1 MANDPLIGQ
10 QLGNFRIER
19 LLGRGGMAQV
29 YYGWDVKLHR
39 PVAIKVIDVRYRDSP
54 AYAARFVRE
63 ARAAAAWRHEN
74 IVQIYY
80 ADEQDGLYYFVME
93 YIEGLDLGKLAA
105 QYAVEGELAPHDDV
119 LRLGRAIASALDYAH
134 QKGVI
139 HRDVKPSNVII
150 ADDGRVVLTDFGLAM
165 DMHQGSL
172 GEAFGSP
179 YYIAPE
185 QAHSSADAVPQSDL
199 YSLGVILYE
208 LLTGVVPFDD
218 PSSTAVAVQHIMQ
231 PPPPPREI
239 NPNLNL
245 ETEAVLLKALSK
257 SPAERH
263 QAGEELLDELE
274 AALQAGSAD
283 AALMELPP
291 LPPGVKP
298 PVARSISMLS
308 VDDRVTSH
316 LQASV
321 QPVPDS
327 HARAF
332 KFGADLIGQ
341 QLDEYRLEELLGKG
355 GMARI
360 YRGLDV
366 RLDRHVAIK
375 VIDAPFRADSDYLM
389 RFEREAQAIAKLE
402 HPHIVRLYRYGED
415 KGLLYMAMQY
425 IDGADLD
432 TVLASYR
439 RAQEFVEVEHARRVT
454 REVCEAL
461 DYAHDK
467 GIIHRDVK
475 PANIMVDRQDHAILT
490 DFGLALLTEVGTRG
504 MVFGSPHYI
513 APEQVVSSANVVP
526 QTDLYAVGVILYEM
540 FTGEIPFDAEDS
552 LDVAMLH
559 MAETPRPPRELRPE
573 LSPAVEAVILKAM
586 AKEPED
592 RYATGKALADAL
604 DQALNAAPLRVAD
617 ATSRRSLYER
627 ATLAPQPDAREP
639 TPLSPPPSRRVT
651 PDARPPVKRWIL
663 YTGIGLSLC
672 LIMAA
677 LLTGAL
683 YLGTRMAQEDTG
695 TAAPTLTQAPATEA
709 PVSGSTATNTLE
721 ATLPPTVTPVP
732 DTKAPPTEAPISGD
746 ATTSTPTATATPPPT
761 ATSTPTTEA
770 TPTETSTPTTTA
782 TPSPTATAIPDV
794 EIPESY
800 NLLIAAHG
808 DESLFIVNEGEDA
821 FPLAQLTLSNDKG
834 GITSTVW
841 STVTLESGTCVVWG
855 KKENPKFPKK
865 VKCELV
871 SEYLVDYKGKPFWG
885 SDFDVYYGEEKIG
898 SCKKDP
904 DECSIRNEN
913 DD

>member
-245 ETEAVLLKALSK
+245 ETEAVLLKTLSK

-263 QAGEELLDELE
+263 QTGEELLDELE
-274 AALQAGSAD
+274 AALQAGPAD

-291 LPPGVKP
+291 LPPGVEP

-316 LQASV
+316 LQASA
-321 QPVPDS
+321 QPVSGS

-375 VIDAPFRADSDYLM
+375 VIDTPFRADSDYLM

-432 TVLASYR
+432 AVLASYR
-439 RAQEFVEVEHARRVT
+439 RAQEFVELEYARRIT

-461 DYAHDK
+461 DYAHSK

-475 PANIMVDRQDHAILT
+475 PANIMVDQQDHAILT

-540 FTGEIPFDAEDS
+540 FTGELPFDAEGS
-552 LDVAMLH
+552 LDIAMLH
-559 MAETPRPPRELRPE
+559 MAETPRPPRDLRPE

-586 AKEPED
+586 AKEPEE
-592 RYATGKALADAL
+592 RYATGKELADAL
-604 DQALNAAPLRVAD
+604 DQALSATPLRAAD

-627 ATLAPQPDAREP
+627 ATIAPQPDVREQAP
-639 TPLSPPPSRRVT
+639 VSPPPSRQAA
-651 PDARPPVKRWIL
+651 PDARPSVKRWIL
-663 YTGIGLSLC
+663 YAGIGLSLC
-672 LIMAA
+672 LILAA
-677 LLTGAL
+677 LLVGAL
-683 YLGTRMAQEDTG
+683 YLGTRMAQEGTG
-695 TAAPTLTQAPATEA
+695 TAEPTSTIKVSATEVPVSSSTATSTSEATLSPTVTPAPDTKVPATEA
-709 PVSGSTATNTLE
+709 PISGGAATSTPTEIPPPTAT
-721 ATLPPTVTPVP
+721 P
-732 DTKAPPTEAPISGD
+732 APPTEAP
-746 ATTSTPTATATPPPT
+746 
-761 ATSTPTTEA
+761 
-770 TPTETSTPTTTA
+770 PTETSTPTA
-782 TPSPTATAIPDV
+782 TPSPTATATPDV
-794 EIPESY
+794 EIPKSY
-800 NLLIAAHG
+800 NLLIAVHG

-821 FPLAQLTLSNDKG
+821 FPLAQLALGNDKG

-841 STVTLESGTCVVWG
+841 SAVTLESGDCVVWG
-855 KKENPKFPKK
+855 KKEVPKFPKK
-865 VKCELV
+865 VECELV
-871 SEYLVDYKGKPFWG
+871 SEYLVDYKGKPFWESEFG
-885 SDFDVYYGEEKIG
+885 VYYGEEKIG

>member
-39 PVAIKVIDVRYRDSP
+39 PAAIKVIDVRYRDSP

-80 ADEQDGLYYFVME
+80 ADEQDGLYYFAME

-105 QYAVEGELAPHDDV
+105 QYAAEGELAPHDDV

-172 GEAFGSP
+172 GEVFGSP

-218 PSSTAVAVQHIMQ
+218 PSSTAVAVQHITQ

-239 NPNLNL
+239 NPDLNL
-245 ETEAVLLKALSK
+245 ETEAALLKALSK
-257 SPAERH
+257 SPAERY
-263 QAGEELLDELE
+263 QTGEELLDGLE
-274 AALQAGSAD
+274 AALQVGPVD

-291 LPPGVKP
+291 LPPGVEP
-298 PVARSISMLS
+298 PVARSISRLS

-316 LQASV
+316 LQAKA
-321 QPVPDS
+321 QPPDS

-332 KFGADLIGQ
+332 KFGADLLGQ
-341 QLDEYRLEELLGKG
+341 QLDEYRLEELLGQG

-375 VIDAPFRADSDYLM
+375 VIDTPFRADSDYLM

-402 HPHIVRLYRYGED
+402 HPHIVRLYRYGKD

-432 TVLASYR
+432 AVLASYR
-439 RAQEFVEVEHARRVT
+439 GTQEFVEPEHARRIT

-461 DYAHDK
+461 DYAHSK

-475 PANIMVDRQDHAILT
+475 PANIMVNQQDHAILT

-540 FTGEIPFDAEDS
+540 FTGELPFDAEGS

-559 MAETPRPPRELRPE
+559 IAETPRPPRDLRPE
-573 LSPAVEAVILKAM
+573 LSPALEAVILKAM
-586 AKEPED
+586 AKEPEE
-592 RYATGKALADAL
+592 RYATGKELADAL
-604 DQALNAAPLRVAD
+604 DQALSATQTRAAD

-627 ATLAPQPDAREP
+627 ATLAPQPDTLEQV
-639 TPLSPPPSRRVT
+639 SVSSPPSRQAT
-651 PDARPPVKRWIL
+651 PDARPAGKRWIF
-663 YTGIGLSLC
+663 YIGLGPSLC
-672 LIMAA
+672 LIMVA
-677 LLTGAL
+677 LLAGAL

-695 TAAPTLTQAPATEA
+695 TAASTSIQAPATDV
-709 PVSGSTATNTLE
+709 PVSGSTATNTPE
-721 ATLPPTVTPVP
+721 ATPLPTATSVP
-732 DTKAPPTEAPISGD
+732 DKVLPTEAPI
-746 ATTSTPTATATPPPT
+746 TPTATATPPPT
-761 ATSTPTTEA
+761 EA
-770 TPTETSTPTTTA
+770 PPTETSTPTATA
-782 TPSPTATAIPDV
+782 TPSPTATATPGV
-794 EIPESY
+794 EIPPSY
-800 NLLIAAHG
+800 NLRIVLRG
-808 DESLFIVNEGEDA
+808 DDSLFISNEGEEA
-821 FPLAQLTLSNDKG
+821 FPLAHLALSNDKG

-841 STVTLESGTCVVWG
+841 STVTLESGDCVVWG
-855 KKENPKFPKK
+855 KKKDPKPPKEI
-865 VKCELV
+865 KCEQV
-871 SEYLVDYKGKPFWG
+871 NEYLVDYKDKPFWDSEFG
-885 SDFDVYYGEEKIG
+885 VYYGKEEIG
-898 SCKKDP
+898 SCKKGP
-904 DECSIRNEN
+904 GGCSIHSPE
-913 DD
+913 